1 VSAEPDFAPRMGSV
15 AEALRR
21 LDPAAGW
28 RYAGPAAGGYERF
41 TRADGMAIDVDL
53 HVAFKGASDE
63 SVAEYVRR
71 KAIEWADPAGSLRP
85 LA

>member
-1 VSAEPDFAPRMGSV
+1 MSAEPDFAPRTGSV

-41 TRADGMAIDVDL
+41 TRADGGLIDIDL
-53 HVAFKGASDE
+53 HTACAAQSAEEVAAYVAAKADE
-63 SVAEYVRR
+63 WSERGGP
-71 KAIEWADPAGSLRP
+71 IG
-85 LA
+85 